1 MDNGLKGWS
10 LRDRDGDTQR
20 ETETETERRRCCGS
34 IARKDGGSNQDG
46 SRKSDKRG
54 PF

>member
-20 ETETETERRRCCGS
+20 ETETETERRCCGS